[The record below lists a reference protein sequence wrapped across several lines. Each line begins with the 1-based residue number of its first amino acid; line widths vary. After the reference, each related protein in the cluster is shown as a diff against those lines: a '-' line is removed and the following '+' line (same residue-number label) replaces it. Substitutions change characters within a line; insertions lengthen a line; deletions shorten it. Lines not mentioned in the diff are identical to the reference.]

1 MGAAIIDEAH
11 DEKAVNEEAGFFK
24 VTFQTM
30 FFQAVMA
37 LVSLYF
43 GMLFTNWGFAI
54 IEDEWDD
61 SASNANFSMWVK
73 IGAQWFTIALFT
85 VSITIQICCDR
96 YI

>member
-1 MGAAIIDEAH
+1 M
-11 DEKAVNEEAGFFK
+11 
-24 VTFQTM
+24 TFQTM
-30 FFQAVMA
+30 FFQGVMA

-61 SASNANFSMWVK
+61 SASNAKFSMWVK
-73 IGAQWFTIALFT
+73 IGSQWFTIALFT
-85 VSITIQICCDR
+85 VSVTLQICCGDR

>member
-1 MGAAIIDEAH
+1 MEEA
-11 DEKAVNEEAGFFK
+11 EKPVNEEAAFFK

-30 FFQAVMA
+30 FFQGVMA

-61 SASNANFSMWVK
+61 SASNAKFSMWVK
-73 IGAQWFTIALFT
+73 IGSQWFTIALFT
-85 VSITIQICCDR
+85 VSVTLQICCGER

>member
-1 MGAAIIDEAH
+1 MGAGIIEEAS

-54 IEDEWDD
+54 IED
-61 SASNANFSMWVK
+61 
-73 IGAQWFTIALFT
+73 
-85 VSITIQICCDR
+85 
-96 YI
+96 